1 MPSYLEVDCVAK
13 DIEEDDLVP
22 ATQSYTP
29 NSSDSD
35 SDQRDI
41 KFNSSH
47 FNTSSSED
55 DSYTRDLKIPQ
66 KRVQGNAEIG
76 EDAADAARATLTGIL
91 GNLAAMGGNLVANVV
106 GKATP
111 KRHDSE
117 SDFEFV
123 EPEEV
128 DLDEENRS

>member
-1 MPSYLEVDCVAK
+1 MPSYLEVDCATK

-22 ATQSYTP
+22 APQSYTP

-35 SDQRDI
+35 SDPRDI

-47 FNTSSSED
+47 FNSSSSED

-66 KRVQGNAEIG
+66 RSSNAKIGEENAEDG
-76 EDAADAARATLTGIL
+76 ARAVLTGIL
-91 GNLAAMGGNLVANVV
+91 GNLAVMGGNLVANVV
-106 GKATP
+106 GKAAP

-123 EPEEV
+123 ESEEL
-128 DLDEENRS
+128 DLNEGNKS